1 MSNKKNNQQ
10 KFGIRIFEWIF
21 FSALFYFLINALLH
35 YFILFS
41 AYSGAAANA
50 NESGNQINTSD
61 YFAFNVGYLL
71 RPIDGMHP
79 FMTLMIGL
87 MLGMFIVT
95 KFDQMYMIKHGN
107 KDIKGNQHFLTYK
120 ELVKESKKLS
130 SDLYYFDADDPESA
144 EKSGIPI
151 ALCQGKMFICPST
164 THSLIIGTTR
174 SGKGQTYV
182 NPMIRYIALSNAK
195 HSIVANDPKG
205 ELVECE
211 YDILKEQG
219 YDICIFNLRDT
230 NKSSLWNPLQI
241 ITDEYVKAMK
251 GNKDLSKVNK
261 LVTSLA
267 ATFTDTPKSDP
278 IWPDSARS
286 LLIAM
291 ILLIMERCYSE
302 NCLDKVNMYT
312 VYNFFIEFGT
322 YNESIKDPK
331 TGRPK
336 ELNAL
341 DTIFQNLPLGS
352 PAKSAYSTSN
362 FAKGEMRSSIFSTL
376 ASNINI
382 FGSDMGISKLTSSNQ
397 IDFNRLIDPDKPC
410 AVFMVVPDED
420 TSRHVIASLFVNQCY
435 NYLVEQSSQFRGQKL
450 PQRVHFILDE
460 FGNMVRIPDMDT
472 KITVGA
478 GRELLFDLFVQD
490 LNQLDTKYDNAAET
504 IRSNTGNVVY
514 INSLDNDTNE
524 YISKLLGNRTMEYSS
539 YSGQLSEGIKSRS
552 IQVEGVPLMT
562 SAELSEMEFGEA
574 VIKRQRKMPIR
585 TKFEPFYKLGIK
597 PKPIDEMGVELQNVN
612 LDDVIYDFSGLW
624 IETGLEKG
632 KQMAAEKG
640 IDVTQNK
647 KSESQPQQT
656 QEKTSAPLKGGA
668 FANAVKKADKPS
680 KKAEK
685 SSAPNNTTKEKTASD
700 PRFSFNKMNELSNGA
715 FNKAMRIK
723 NYERCIELVER
734 FSDKLSKEEA
744 VYLYSKLYELHKKQP
759 DEKIKDKE
767 EQSQTDNTAQN
778 NLSNLLEKVNTL
790 SGNVFINALDVD
802 DYEECY
808 KIIDMYKSIRKISQ
822 DEHKILLDYINE
834 RVTEE

>member
-1 MSNKKNNQQ
+1 M
-10 KFGIRIFEWIF
+10 IA
-21 FSALFYFLINALLH
+21 FSILLYGVINLILH
-35 YFILFS
+35 YAILGSSYS
-41 AYSGAAANA
+41 AALAAAN
-50 NESGNQINTSD
+50 EKGVKISSSE
-61 YFAFNVGYLL
+61 YFAFKISYLL
-71 RPIDGMHP
+71 KPIEGMRSS
-79 FMTLMIGL
+79 MTA
-87 MLGMFIVT
+87 MFAVMASMFVVT
-95 KFDQMYMIKHGN
+95 KFDHIYMIKYGN
-107 KDIKGNQHFLTYK
+107 KDIKGDQHFLSHK
-120 ELVKESKKLS
+120 ELLKECKKLS
-130 SDLYYFDADDPESA
+130 SDLYYFDAAHPENA
-144 EKSGIPI
+144 KKSGIPI
-151 ALCQGKMFICPST
+151 ALSQGKMFICPST

-182 NPMIRYIALSNAK
+182 NPMIRFIALSHSK

-241 ITDEYVKAMK
+241 ITDEYVKAME

-267 ATFTDTPKSDP
+267 ATFTDNPKSDP
-278 IWPDSARS
+278 IWPDSAKS

-291 ILLIMERCYSE
+291 ILLIMERCYAE
-302 NCLDKVNMYT
+302 NCLDKVNMYS

-322 YNESIKDPK
+322 YNESVKDTK

-341 DTIFQNLPLGS
+341 DMIFQNLPLGS

-382 FGSDMGISKLTSSNQ
+382 FGSDMGISKLTSANQ
-397 IDFNRLIDPDKPC
+397 IDFNRLINPKKPC
-410 AVFMVVPDED
+410 AIFMVVPDED

-490 LNQLDTKYDNAAET
+490 LNQLDTKYDNAAKT

-524 YISKLLGNRTMEYSS
+524 YISKLLGQRTMEYNSF
-539 YSGQLSEGIKSRS
+539 SGQLSEGIKSRS
-552 IQVEGVPLMT
+552 IQVEGVNLMT
-562 SAELSEMEFGEA
+562 AAELSEMEFGEA

-585 TKFEPFYKLGIK
+585 TKFEPFYKLKIK
-597 PKPIDEMGVELQNVN
+597 PKPIDEMGVEIQNVN
-612 LDDVIYDFSGLW
+612 LDDVIYDFSSLW
-624 IETGLEKG
+624 VETGLEKG
-632 KQMAAEKG
+632 KQIAADKG
-640 IDVTQNK
+640 I
-647 KSESQPQQT
+647 EIPQQ
-656 QEKTSAPLKGGA
+656 QSKPDKPPAQSKSKDAKVPLKGGA
-668 FANAVKKADKPS
+668 FVNAAKKTDTAKPDKPPAPRRRIKAESKPDINPVEQAIEKANALTDGKLKMAYAHKDY
-680 KKAEK
+680 K
-685 SSAPNNTTKEKTASD
+685 SCME
-700 PRFSFNKMNELSNGA
+700 M
-715 FNKAMRIK
+715 
-723 NYERCIELVER
+723 VEDI
-734 FSDKLSKEEA
+734 SDKLTRNESEC
-744 VYLYSKLYELHKKQP
+744 LYKLLSPLYEKYQSAEHT
-759 DEKIKDKE
+759 EE
-767 EQSQTDNTAQN
+767 EQTPQAEPQQEEVAKSDELAV
-778 NLSNLLEKVNTL
+778 LLEKVNGL

-808 KIIDMYKSIRKISQ
+808 AIIDKLKSIRKIEV
-822 DEHKILLDYINE
+822 DEHKTLMEYINAQMSD
-834 RVTEE
+834 EE